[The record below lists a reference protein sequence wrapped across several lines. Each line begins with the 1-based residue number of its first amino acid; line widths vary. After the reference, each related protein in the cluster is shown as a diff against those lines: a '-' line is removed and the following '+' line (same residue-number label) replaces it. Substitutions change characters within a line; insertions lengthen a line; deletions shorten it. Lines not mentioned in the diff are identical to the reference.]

1 MAYGHVDCFGADDS
15 EEEGAGP
22 VERVS
27 VRGKTGKFKDDKLYD
42 PEKGARS
49 LAGVASQFSS
59 FNHDVREE
67 LDKLDPAPA
76 ARSSASRAE
85 FLQSN
90 SMASQP
96 SSAEGKVVTNSNN
109 LERERQEPNLPACPS
124 RAPVSICGGENTPK
138 SAEEPVVRP
147 KIRNLASPNCVKPK
161 IFFDTDDDDDR
172 ITQLSWQL
180 SSR

>member
-76 ARSSASRAE
+76 ARSSVSRAE

-124 RAPVSICGGENTPK
+124 RAPVSIC
-138 SAEEPVVRP
+138 AAVY
-147 KIRNLASPNCVKPK
+147 
-161 IFFDTDDDDDR
+161 
-172 ITQLSWQL
+172 
-180 SSR
+180 SRLCWDLQSTLCSRYVHWR